1 MAATPTSRPS
11 DQPDSKRRDEES
23 LGPAEARSDAKRRED
38 EIDDTVPA
46 REEKDDAPARPTMP
60 LDRYRIGNE
69 LGRGGMGRVVEAFDT
84 QLGRS
89 VALKE
94 VLTKGTHLRF
104 AREIHITARL
114 EHASIVPLYDS
125 GINMDGKPFY
135 VMRKVSGKSFDEM
148 VARCKDLDERLTL
161 LPRLLSAIEAV
172 AHAHSRGVIH
182 RDIKPQN
189 ILLAELGETVV
200 IDWGLAKVVGEEE
213 EEFIDTHVPSAA
225 DSLRTQVGS
234 VFGTP
239 GFMAPEQARGE
250 SLDTQGDVYALGATL
265 YQLLSGEPPVRGV
278 SATEVMDK
286 TRTHDI
292 RPLAEMAFG
301 APPDL
306 IAIATKALEFDPNNR
321 YRDAGELGEDVRR
334 FLDGQLVAAHD
345 YTKWQRIVRFARRY
359 RGVLSVIAFAA
370 VAVAVMA
377 WIGVHRIITE
387 RDAAT
392 EARKEADDGRKEAL
406 DSRDRLVERNDALIV
421 MQARTQLETNPTE
434 AVAILKQ
441 LPASSP
447 RIEEGRAIA
456 AAATIRG
463 ATYAMQ
469 TTTELAL
476 QAEMSPDGRYLIQV
490 THDGMVRVFD
500 LDLRRMI
507 VSRSFGKQTRAEWIT
522 GGKLLITNRK
532 TPAVVFD
539 PKTSTVEQLT
549 TAPIDIA
556 WPTATGDKVIA
567 KMVDQTAAM
576 FDTATRAMTP
586 IPFDGKVDSVNIAS
600 DGSWYSVSSRTLLV
614 VFDKD
619 GKELTRRAGTIGIV
633 MGSRARTLAVL
644 GTDGKLAEL
653 VLDPKPVWTEVPTTD
668 MVVWMSYRGR
678 ELTLFLGNGDIHA
691 WKGGPKLFRRGM
703 FDRMSPMM
711 REGGDEILVWLRE
724 DGKLGWIGDLGR
736 GTVGIP
742 GVARRSRLAVRPG
755 VPRMAVVGDGLV
767 VVYDLGLILPQRIAG
782 RAFMKAAFVDDQTL
796 LVVRD
801 MQTNMEWHDLATGK
815 ITEVEYNEMHL
826 PIISDIDNVD
836 GRVLMREEHSPR
848 GPRYVML
855 RKGSA
860 KMQVVVEG
868 DRPWARLVPGNGLIY
883 GLGDAQVFAKIGDEP
898 ARMVAKLDGV
908 STSGVGIGPMQF
920 AAHSSTGEVVRGDL
934 RTGAIERVRV
944 PMGTEGFLASDG
956 NGRVLVVED
965 NRLLI
970 WEGQVSEIAKFD
982 KSIDRVYGM
991 AGGIVIQ
998 VGREREIHF
1007 LELKTG
1013 ATPHRLLAGSSTG
1026 PAFATGGGKLIA
1038 GVGIGREVTMIEL
1051 PSRATWTLPVLANAR
1066 DGIGLSPNGR
1076 LLFQQT
1082 DSGIVIWRIPRIGKD
1097 FAAWLDNQTN
1107 ALIDKDGV
1115 LTWPWQ
1121 SP

>member
-1 MAATPTSRPS
+1 
-11 DQPDSKRRDEES
+11 
-23 LGPAEARSDAKRRED
+23 
-38 EIDDTVPA
+38 
-46 REEKDDAPARPTMP
+46 
-60 LDRYRIGNE
+60 
-69 LGRGGMGRVVEAFDT
+69 MGRVVEAFDT
-84 QLGRS
+84 QLGRT

-94 VLTKGTHLRF
+94 VLTKGTHRRF

-125 GINMDGKPFY
+125 GINIEGKPFY

-213 EEFIDTHVPSAA
+213 DEIIDTQPSAG

-292 RPLAEMAFG
+292 RPLSEIALG
-301 APPDL
+301 APPEL
-306 IAIATKALEFDPNNR
+306 IAIADKAHAFDPNDR

-334 FLDGQLVAAHD
+334 FLDGRLVAAHD
-345 YTKWQRIVRFARRY
+345 YTEWQRIVRFARRH
-359 RGVLSVIAFAA
+359 RGMLSVIAIAA

-392 EARKEADDGRKEAL
+392 VARKEADDGRKEAL
-406 DSRDRLVERNDALIV
+406 DARDRLVERNDALIV
-421 MQARTQLETNPTE
+421 MQARTQLEANPTQ
-434 AVAILKQ
+434 ALAILKQ
-441 LPASSP
+441 LQATSP
-447 RIEEGRAIA
+447 RIAEGRAIA
-456 AAATIRG
+456 TAAAIRG

-469 TTTELAL
+469 TTTELSQ
-476 QAEMSPDGRYLIQV
+476 QAEMSADGRHLLQV

-507 VSRSFGKQTRAEWIT
+507 VSRSFGRQSRAEWIS

-532 TPAVVFD
+532 APSVVFD
-539 PKTSTVEQLT
+539 PKTGIVEQLSV
-549 TAPIDIA
+549 PLIEIG
-556 WPTATGDKVIA
+556 WPTAAGDKVIA
-567 KMVDQTAAM
+567 KLADQTAGM

-586 IPFDGKVDSVNIAS
+586 IPFEGKVESVTIAA
-600 DGSWYSVSSRTLLV
+600 DGSWYSVNSRSLIV

-619 GKELTRRAGTIGIV
+619 GKELSRRAMAVGIV
-633 MGSRARTLAVL
+633 MGSRARTIAVL
-644 GTDGKLAEL
+644 GSDGKLAEL
-653 VLDPKPVWTEVPTTD
+653 VLDPKPVWTEIPLAD

-678 ELTLFLGNGDIHA
+678 ELTLFYGNGDIHA
-691 WKGGPKLFRRGM
+691 WRGGPKLLRRGM

-742 GVARRSRLAVRPG
+742 GVAGRSRLAVRPG

-782 RAFMKAAFVDDQTL
+782 RSFMKGAFVDDQTL

-801 MQTNMEWHDLATGK
+801 MQANMEWHDLTTGQVTT
-815 ITEVEYNEMHL
+815 IDYNEMHL
-826 PIISDIDNVD
+826 PLVADIDSAS

-855 RKGSA
+855 RKGSS

-868 DRPWARLVPGNGLIY
+868 DHPWARLVAGNALVY

-908 STSGVGIGPMQF
+908 STSGVGIGMLQF

-934 RTGAIERVRV
+934 RTGTLERVRV
-944 PMGTEGFLASDG
+944 PMGTEGYLASDG
-956 NGRVLVVED
+956 NGRVLVIED
-965 NRLLI
+965 NRLMI
-970 WEGQVSEIAKFD
+970 WDGQVSEIAKFD
-982 KSIDRVYGM
+982 KTIDRVYGM
-991 AGGIVIQ
+991 SGGIVIQ
-998 VGREREIHF
+998 VGREREIYF
-1007 LELKTG
+1007 LELKLG

-1038 GVGIGREVTMIEL
+1038 GVGVGREVTMIEL
-1051 PSRATWTLPVLANAR
+1051 PSRVTWTLPVLINAR

-1082 DSGIVIWRIPRIGKD
+1082 DGGLVIWRIPRIGQD
-1097 FAAWLDNQTN
+1097 FAGWLDNQTN